1 MSDAAAVSGKTTG
14 LIQRIR
20 RDYSPLVIA
29 MVGLFL
35 FVFLAGA
42 VLTDD
47 FLTWFNVKTIIR
59 DAALVGIMAIGL
71 TFVTLSGNFFLLS
84 MKEIAALCIIA
95 FATCMGAEW
104 NQWAA
109 PDSASDPAAS
119 ALIMTF
125 MVAFLITIVIAII
138 AGAVQGAL
146 IGLGGNPIVV
156 TLGAAGLFFGIG
168 SWWSD
173 NLVVSYRR
181 PHGAEW
187 LGTGSFLGDIP
198 NITVAF
204 VIIAIIA
211 ELTLR
216 YTAFGRQVYL
226 VGANRAAGR
235 ATGHEN
241 FGMAIKCCIIAS
253 VCAAFVAMAF
263 SGQVSSAHVNYFSS
277 EFGSSGDMTIMVIAI
292 VMVGG
297 NSIMGGY
304 GSTLRTSLGAVF
316 ISTVDNM
323 MVLNGFNS
331 GARVLAVGLMIVF
344 SIIVFALVRRG
355 SRAVE

>member
-1 MSDAAAVSGKTTG
+1 MTDVTASTG
-14 LIQRIR
+14 ETPNLVQRIR
-20 RDYSPLVIA
+20 RDYSPLVIG

-35 FVFLAGA
+35 LVFVAGA
-42 VLTDD
+42 AFTDD
-47 FLTWFNVKTIIR
+47 FLTWFNIKTIIR

-84 MKEIAALCIIA
+84 MKEIAALSIIC
-95 FATCMGAEW
+95 FATLMSADW
-104 NQWAA
+104 NQWGTIDA
-109 PDSASDPAAS
+109 DPTS
-119 ALIMTF
+119 WSLFMTF
-125 MVAFLITIVIAII
+125 LVAFTATMIIATI
-138 AGAVQGAL
+138 AGALQGAL

-187 LGTGSFLGDIP
+187 LGTGSFIGDIP

-204 VIIAIIA
+204 VIIAVVA
-211 ELTLR
+211 ELVLR
-216 YTAFGRQVYL
+216 YTTFGRQVYL

-253 VCAAFVAMAF
+253 VCAAFVAVAF

-304 GSTLRTSLGAVF
+304 GSTLRTSLGAIF
-316 ISTVDNM
+316 ISSIDNM

>member
-1 MSDAAAVSGKTTG
+1 MSIDAN
-14 LIQRIR
+14 IQNPGFMARLS
-20 RDYSPLVIA
+20 RDYSSLVIVLVA
-29 MVGLFL
+29 LFL
-35 FVFLAGA
+35 VVFVVGA
-42 VLTDD
+42 VTAPN
-47 FLTWFNVKTIIR
+47 FMTVFNFKTIIR

-84 MKEIAALCIIA
+84 MKETAALSIIA
-95 FATCMGAEW
+95 FATCM
-104 NQWAA
+104 
-109 PDSASDPAAS
+109 SAGYGFEIS
-119 ALIMTF
+119 
-125 MVAFLITIVIAII
+125 FLITMAIALG
-138 AGAVQGAL
+138 AGALQGVL

-173 NLVVSYRR
+173 NLVLSFRR

-187 LGTGSFLGDIP
+187 LGTGSFLGLP

-204 VIIAIIA
+204 IIIAIVA
-211 ELTLR
+211 ELVLR
-216 YTAFGRQVYL
+216 RTNFGRQVYL
-226 VGANRAAGR
+226 VGANRAAGK

-241 FGMAIKCCIIAS
+241 FGMAIKVCSIAS
-253 VCAAFVAMAF
+253 VCAAFVAVAF
-263 SGQVSSAHVNYFSS
+263 SAQVSSAHVNYFSS
-277 EFGSSGDMTIMVIAI
+277 EFGSSGDMTIMVIAT

-304 GSTLRTSLGAVF
+304 GSTLRSSLGAIF

-323 MVLNGFNS
+323 MVLHGFNS
-331 GARVLAVGLMIVF
+331 GPRVLAVGLMIVF
-344 SIIVFALVRRG
+344 SIIVFALLRRG

>member
-1 MSDAAAVSGKTTG
+1 MSEIAADTADRPG
-14 LIQRIR
+14 LVGRIR
-20 RDYSPLVIA
+20 RDYSPLVIV

-35 FVFLAGA
+35 LVFLTG
-42 VLTDD
+42 VVVTDD
-47 FLTWFNVKTIIR
+47 FLTWFNIKTIIR

-84 MKEIAALCIIA
+84 MKEIAALSIIS
-95 FATCMGAEW
+95 FATLMSADW
-104 NQWAA
+104 NQWGVG
-109 PDSASDPAAS
+109 PEGDPTS
-119 ALIMTF
+119 YSLVMTF
-125 MVAFLITIVIAII
+125 MIALLVTMVIAII
-138 AGAVQGAL
+138 AGAVQGVL
-146 IGLGGNPIVV
+146 IGIGGNPIVV

-187 LGTGSFLGDIP
+187 LGTGSFIGDIP

-204 VIIAIIA
+204 IIIAVLA
-211 ELTLR
+211 ELVLR
-216 YTAFGRQVYL
+216 YTTFGRQVYL

-241 FGMAIKCCIIAS
+241 FAMAIKCCIIAS
-253 VCAAFVAMAF
+253 VCAAFVAVAF

-304 GSTLRTSLGAVF
+304 GSTLRSSLGAIF

>member
-1 MSDAAAVSGKTTG
+1 MTDVTATTSETPNFV
-14 LIQRIR
+14 QRIR

-35 FVFLAGA
+35 IVFVAGA
-42 VLTDD
+42 VITDD

-84 MKEIAALCIIA
+84 MKEIAALSIIC
-95 FATCMGAEW
+95 FATLMSADW
-104 NQWAA
+104 NQWGAVDA
-109 PDSASDPAAS
+109 DPTTWS
-119 ALIMTF
+119 LTMTF
-125 MVAFLITIVIAII
+125 LVAFAATMII
-138 AGAVQGAL
+138 ATVAGALQGAL

-187 LGTGSFLGDIP
+187 LGTGSFIGDIP

-204 VIIAIIA
+204 VIIAIVA
-211 ELTLR
+211 ELVLR
-216 YTAFGRQVYL
+216 YTTFGREVYL

-253 VCAAFVAMAF
+253 VCAAFVAVAF

-277 EFGSSGDMTIMVIAI
+277 EFGSSGDLTIMVIAI

-304 GSTLRTSLGAVF
+304 GSTLRTSLGAIF
-316 ISTVDNM
+316 ISSIDNM

>member
-1 MSDAAAVSGKTTG
+1 MSDFAAHADARPN
-14 LIQRIR
+14 LIKRLQ
-20 RDYSPLVIA
+20 RDYSPLVLT
-29 MVGLFL
+29 MVGLFV
-35 FVFLAGA
+35 FVIVAGA
-42 VLTDD
+42 FLTDD
-47 FLTWFNVKTIIR
+47 FLTWFNFKTIIR

-95 FATCMGAEW
+95 FATGMAAGWGFPVSFVFTMG
-104 NQWAA
+104 
-109 PDSASDPAAS
+109 
-119 ALIMTF
+119 
-125 MVAFLITIVIAII
+125 IAVL
-138 AGAVQGAL
+138 AGAAQGVL

-187 LGTGSFLGDIP
+187 LGTGSFIGDIP
-198 NITVAF
+198 NITIAF
-204 VIIAIIA
+204 ILIAVTA
-211 ELTLR
+211 ELVLR
-216 YTAFGRQVYL
+216 YTTFGRQVYL

-253 VCAAFVAMAF
+253 VCAAFVAVAF

-304 GSTLRTSLGAVF
+304 GSTLRTSLGAIF
-316 ISTVDNM
+316 ISTIDNM

>member
-1 MSDAAAVSGKTTG
+1 MSADANVTG
-14 LIQRIR
+14 PGLFGRLT
-20 RDYSPLVIA
+20 RDYSPLVI
-29 MVGLFL
+29 GLVA
-35 FVFLAGA
+35 VFLVVLLIGA
-42 VLTDD
+42 VTAPN
-47 FLTWFNVKTIIR
+47 FLTVFNFKTIIR

-84 MKEIAALCIIA
+84 MKETAALAIIA
-95 FATCMGAEW
+95 FATSM
-104 NQWAA
+104 
-109 PDSASDPAAS
+109 SAGYGFELS
-119 ALIMTF
+119 
-125 MVAFLITIVIAII
+125 FLFTMVIALA
-138 AGAVQGAL
+138 AGALQGVL

-173 NLVVSYRR
+173 NLVVSFRR

-187 LGTGSFLGDIP
+187 LGTGSFLGLP

-204 VIIAIIA
+204 ILIAITA
-211 ELTLR
+211 ELVLR
-216 YTAFGRQVYL
+216 RTNFGRQVYL
-226 VGANRAAGR
+226 VGANRAAGK

-241 FGMAIKCCIIAS
+241 FGMAIKVCSIAS
-253 VCAAFVAMAF
+253 VCAAFVAIAF
-263 SGQVSSAHVNYFSS
+263 SAQVSSAHVNYFSS
-277 EFGSSGDMTIMVIAI
+277 EFGSSGDMTIMVIAT

-304 GSTLRTSLGAVF
+304 GSTLRSSLGAIF

-323 MVLNGFNS
+323 MVLHGFNS
-331 GARVLAVGLMIVF
+331 GPRVLAVGLMIVF

>member
-1 MSDAAAVSGKTTG
+1 MTDATVHTG
-14 LIQRIR
+14 DELNIIRRIR

-35 FVFLAGA
+35 LVFVAGA
-42 VLTDD
+42 ILTDD

-84 MKEIAALCIIA
+84 MKEIAALSIIC
-95 FATCMGAEW
+95 FATLMSADW
-104 NQWAA
+104 NQWGTEGA
-109 PDSASDPAAS
+109 DPTTWS
-119 ALIMTF
+119 LTVTF
-125 MVAFLITIVIAII
+125 LVAFVATMII
-138 AGAVQGAL
+138 ATVAGALQGAL
-146 IGLGGNPIVV
+146 IGLGGNPIVA

-173 NLVVSYRR
+173 NLVVSFRR

-187 LGTGSFLGDIP
+187 LGTGSFIGDIP

-204 VIIAIIA
+204 IIIAVVA

-216 YTAFGRQVYL
+216 YTTFGRQVYL

-253 VCAAFVAMAF
+253 VCAAFVAVAF

-304 GSTLRTSLGAVF
+304 GSTLRTSLGAIF
-316 ISTVDNM
+316 ISSIDNM

>member
-1 MSDAAAVSGKTTG
+1 MTDASAFASEDLNFV
-14 LIQRIR
+14 QRIR

-35 FVFLAGA
+35 AIFVAGMIF
-42 VLTDD
+42 TDD

-84 MKEIAALCIIA
+84 MKEIAALSIIC
-95 FATCMGAEW
+95 FATLMGAEW
-104 NQWAA
+104 NQWGATEGNLTN
-109 PDSASDPAAS
+109 S
-119 ALIMTF
+119 ALLMTF
-125 MVAFLITIVIAII
+125 LVAFFATMVVTTV
-138 AGAVQGAL
+138 AGAIQGAL

-204 VIIAIIA
+204 IIIAIIA
-211 ELTLR
+211 ELVLR
-216 YTAFGRQVYL
+216 YTTFGRQVYL

-253 VCAAFVAMAF
+253 VCAAFVAIAF

-304 GSTLRTSLGAVF
+304 GSTLRTSLGAIF

>member
-1 MSDAAAVSGKTTG
+1 MTDATATVSAKK
-14 LIQRIR
+14 LNIIQRMA
-20 RDYSPLVIA
+20 RDYSPLVVVLVA
-29 MVGLFL
+29 
-35 FVFLAGA
+35 VFLVVFIYGA
-42 VLTDD
+42 VTANN
-47 FLTWFNVKTIIR
+47 FLTWFNFKTIIR

-84 MKEIAALCIIA
+84 MKETAALSIIA
-95 FATCMGAEW
+95 FATGM
-104 NQWAA
+104 AA
-109 PDSASDPAAS
+109 GWGFPLSFLLTMAI
-119 ALIMTF
+119 AL
-125 MVAFLITIVIAII
+125 V
-138 AGAVQGAL
+138 AGALQGAL

-156 TLGAAGLFFGIG
+156 TLGAGGLFFGIG

-187 LGTGSFLGDIP
+187 LGTGSFIGDIP

-204 VIIAIIA
+204 IIIAVTA
-211 ELTLR
+211 ELVLR
-216 YTAFGRQVYL
+216 YTTFGRQVYL
-226 VGANRAAGR
+226 VGANRAAGK

-241 FGMAIKCCIIAS
+241 FGMAIKCCAIAS
-253 VCAAFVAMAF
+253 VCAAFVAVAF

-304 GSTLRTSLGAVF
+304 GSTLRTSLGAIF

-323 MVLNGFNS
+323 MVLHGFNS
-331 GARVLAVGLMIVF
+331 GPRVLAVGLMIVF

>member
-1 MSDAAAVSGKTTG
+1 MTDASAFASEDLNFV
-14 LIQRIR
+14 QRIR
-20 RDYSPLVIA
+20 RDYSPLVIV

-35 FVFLAGA
+35 AIFVAGMIF
-42 VLTDD
+42 TDD

-84 MKEIAALCIIA
+84 MKEIAALSIIC
-95 FATCMGAEW
+95 FATLMGAEW
-104 NQWAA
+104 NQWGAT
-109 PDSASDPAAS
+109 DGDLTNS
-119 ALIMTF
+119 ALLMTF
-125 MVAFLITIVIAII
+125 LVAFFATMVVTTV
-138 AGAVQGAL
+138 AGAIQGAL

-204 VIIAIIA
+204 IIIAIIA
-211 ELTLR
+211 ELVLR
-216 YTAFGRQVYL
+216 YTTFGRQVYL

-253 VCAAFVAMAF
+253 VCAAFVAIAF

-304 GSTLRTSLGAVF
+304 GSTLRTSLGAIF

>member
-1 MSDAAAVSGKTTG
+1 MTDAAAISGG
-14 LIQRIR
+14 DIGFIQRIR

-35 FVFLAGA
+35 LVFVAGA
-42 VLTDD
+42 AVTDD

-84 MKEIAALCIIA
+84 MKEIAALSIIC
-95 FATCMGAEW
+95 FATLMGAEW
-104 NQWAA
+104 NQWGPAEG
-109 PDSASDPAAS
+109 DPANS
-119 ALIMTF
+119 ALMMTF
-125 MVAFLITIVIAII
+125 LVAFAATMVVATIT
-138 AGAVQGAL
+138 GAVQGAL

-187 LGTGSFLGDIP
+187 LGTGSFIGDIP

-204 VIIAIIA
+204 IIIAVVA

-216 YTAFGRQVYL
+216 YTTFGRQVYL

-253 VCAAFVAMAF
+253 VCAAFVAVAF

-304 GSTLRTSLGAVF
+304 GSTLRTSLGAIF
-316 ISTVDNM
+316 ISSIDNM